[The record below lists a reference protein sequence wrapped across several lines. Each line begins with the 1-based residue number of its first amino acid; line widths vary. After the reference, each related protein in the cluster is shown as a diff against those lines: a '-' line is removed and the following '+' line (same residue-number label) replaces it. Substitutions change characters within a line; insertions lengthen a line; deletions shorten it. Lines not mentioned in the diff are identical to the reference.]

1 MGGDGQPQF
10 QAQVFTRYLLGEGIA
25 GAIDAPR
32 FLFGRTWASASRALK
47 VEDRFDPEIIE
58 RLRSVGHEVE
68 MLGSY
73 DENLG
78 HAGALVRYADGHIEA
93 AHDPRSDGGAAGI

>member
-1 MGGDGQPQF
+1 
-10 QAQVFTRYLLGEGIA
+10 
-25 GAIDAPR
+25 
-32 FLFGRTWASASRALK
+32 
-47 VEDRFDPEIIE
+47 
-58 RLRSVGHEVE
+58 